1 MVNPAE
7 MNISLN
13 ELNHHGILGMKW
25 GIRRFQKYP
34 AGYNGDGKY
43 VGPDGQPRQPTRK
56 EARRDRKYN
65 ELKAKIDKWLVDSV
79 ETGDK
84 KTLKRLKKTMTPQQ
98 YQSAYDALVK
108 KGISDAVKSG
118 DKAQLKKY
126 KDDVSKNE
134 YRDAKTLAD
143 FNDAVNKLDTE
154 RMNRLVGKIKN
165 EDIKESAQRI
175 AAMTEFQNK
184 KVGALKV
191 ESEAAAKLSKVANTA
206 ATVAKLATSA
216 KTVYDA
222 VSGAK
227 KNYEDR
233 QYELQKRAEEIQE
246 KNKKKQIERII
257 NRQDEGAFK
266 KMESEM
272 TNEQIEAY
280 KKRKFLNNEKEINK
294 AILTGDAKTKEKWAD
309 LIGRANVET
318 LNKATTK
325 DKHNNE
331 GGAKGIKGETIGKT
345 EKNQNDQKFSSMGNT
360 SYDKAWEKV
369 MNAGKGKFL
378 NSELRSKAQT
388 LNDNL
393 EKLMSQKDYSSDEVA
408 KAKKYVDENYTN
420 ILNKINQA
428 ETVKV
433 TTKSSAS
440 DIKNILDA
448 RVEAIFS
455 NDSSVPSVG
464 NKYWMSYPL
473 ENIKKL
479 GK

>member
-1 MVNPAE
+1 MAE
-7 MNISLN
+7 NKKN
-13 ELNHHGILGMKW
+13 K
-25 GIRRFQKYP
+25 
-34 AGYNGDGKY
+34 
-43 VGPDGQPRQPTRK
+43 RK
-56 EARRDRKYN
+56 FD
-65 ELKAKIDKWLVDSV
+65 
-79 ETGDK
+79 
-84 KTLKRLKKTMTPQQ
+84 
-98 YQSAYDALVK
+98 
-108 KGISDAVKSG
+108 
-118 DKAQLKKY
+118 
-126 KDDVSKNE
+126 
-134 YRDAKTLAD
+134 
-143 FNDAVNKLDTE
+143 DAVNKLDTE

-191 ESEAAAKLSKVANTA
+191 EREAAAKLSKVANTA

-345 EKNQNDQKFSSMGNT
+345 EKNQNDQMFSSMGNT